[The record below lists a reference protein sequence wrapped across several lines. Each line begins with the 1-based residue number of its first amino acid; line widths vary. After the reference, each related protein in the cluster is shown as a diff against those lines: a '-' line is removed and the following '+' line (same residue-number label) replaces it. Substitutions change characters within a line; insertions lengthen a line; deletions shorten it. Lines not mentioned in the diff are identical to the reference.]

1 MKSTINNVY
10 GWKENTNCVTVSK
23 ECKTIENE
31 ASKIFN
37 ELLDSFNE
45 EQKHKY
51 IAYEEFQNI
60 LHAEAMRNNFKEGF
74 KLGLALAA
82 ESLLE

>member
-37 ELLDSFNE
+37 ELLDSFN
-45 EQKHKY
+45 
-51 IAYEEFQNI
+51 
-60 LHAEAMRNNFKEGF
+60 
-74 KLGLALAA
+74 
-82 ESLLE
+82 

>member
-10 GWKENTNCVTVSK
+10 IWKENANCITVPK

-37 ELLDSFNE
+37 ELFDSFTE
-45 EQKHKY
+45 VQKHKY
-51 IAYEEFQNI
+51 IAYEEFQNK